1 MSAPRR
7 PTFAPAGAT
16 WSLDAA
22 IRTGRFQGDGAPMSP
37 QWVSHCLSE
46 ALGPEAALFTELGCD
61 PSVMS
66 FQRPGSYFSHPLS
79 GGLGWAVPAALGAQL
94 AERERL
100 VAACVGD
107 GSHIFANPVSC
118 HQIAEAQALP
128 ILTVVFNNGVWNA
141 VRRATLAMYPDGQA
155 SQMNR
160 MPVTSLAPAPDFV
173 RIVEA
178 SRGWG
183 EKVERGAD
191 LPGAL
196 ERAIAVI
203 QNERRQALLDV
214 AVTAA

>member
-1 MSAPRR
+1 
-7 PTFAPAGAT
+7 
-16 WSLDAA
+16 
-22 IRTGRFQGDGAPMSP
+22 MSP
-37 QWVSHCLSE
+37 LWASHCLSE

-66 FQRPGSYFSHPLS
+66 FERPGSYFSHALS
-79 GGLGWAVPAALGAQL
+79 GGLGWALPAALGAQL
-94 AERERL
+94 ADRERL
-100 VAACVGD
+100 VAACIGE

-118 HQIAEAQALP
+118 HQIAEAQQLP
-128 ILTVVFNNGVWNA
+128 ILTVVFNNGVWNS

-173 RIVEA
+173 GIVEA

-183 EKVERGAD
+183 ERVERGED

-196 ERAIAVI
+196 ARAIEVI
-203 QNERRQALLDV
+203 RSERRQALLDV
-214 AVTAA
+214 AVAVV